1 MGMLLHRHQ
10 EGETPS
16 NMTYAEDVQ
25 PYEKERDLA
34 LDGQEN
40 SGQPKRGRPKKTE
53 E

>member
-25 PYEKERDLA
+25 PYEKERDLPFVE
-34 LDGQEN
+34 QE
-40 SGQPKRGRPKKTE
+40 SAEQPKRGRPKKTE

>member
-25 PYEKERDLA
+25 PNGKERDLLLEEQDNA
-34 LDGQEN
+34 
-40 SGQPKRGRPKKTE
+40 GQPKRGRPKKTE

>member
-25 PYEKERDLA
+25 PNGKERDMPFE
-34 LDGQEN
+34 GQDN
-40 SGQPKRGRPKKTE
+40 ADQPKRGRPRKTE